1 MKANAVVA
9 PGPAQTANRSTK
21 GQLWRRI
28 RKNWAA
34 YVFISPFFILYSIFG
49 LFGLIFSFYIS
60 FHHWDGLVAMKY
72 RGFGNYVELF
82 QDEIFWES
90 IRNTLILLLF
100 DFPLKVGL
108 PLLLAVALNSKL
120 IRGRGLFRTA
130 FYVPEVT
137 SAVVVAV
144 IFRYLFDRDTGI
156 VNYILSLVGVENIAW
171 LADPFWAKVSF
182 VILSGWWSQGYHMI
196 IFLAALQ
203 TIPNDLLEA
212 AMVDGANHFQSFM
225 RITLPLLRPIIIF
238 SAIITTIA
246 GLQRFSEPFLLTSG
260 GPGYSTYTIVYYL
273 YQKTFV
279 SYRLGYGA
287 AMGYLI
293 FVMIFVF
300 SVLQFRY
307 GSREAQS

>member
-1 MKANAVVA
+1 MGASAVNRQDLA
-9 PGPAQTANRSTK
+9 RTASRATK
-21 GQLWRRI
+21 GQLWRQI

-34 YVFISPFFILYSIFG
+34 YFFISPFFILYSVFG
-49 LFGLIFSFYIS
+49 LFGLFFSLYIS
-60 FHHWDGLVAMKY
+60 FHHWDGLTPMKF
-72 RGFGNYVELF
+72 RGFGNYSELF
-82 QDEIFWES
+82 ADEIFWES
-90 IRNTLILLLF
+90 IRNTLVLLVF
-100 DFPLKVGL
+100 DFPFKVGL

-156 VNYILSLVGVENIAW
+156 VNYALNLFGVENIAW
-171 LADPFWAKVSF
+171 LQDPFWAKVSF
-182 VILSGWWSQGYHMI
+182 VLLSGWWSQGYHMI

-212 AMVDGANHFQSFM
+212 AMVDGANHVQSFM

-246 GLQRFSEPFLLTSG
+246 GLQRFSEPFLLTGG

-279 SYRLGYGA
+279 SCRLGYGA
-287 AMGYLI
+287 AMGYAI
-293 FVMIFVF
+293 FIIIFVF
-300 SVLQFRY
+300 SLLQFRY
-307 GSREAQS
+307 GSKEGR

>member
-1 MKANAVVA
+1 MGASAVDRQDLA
-9 PGPAQTANRSTK
+9 RTASRATK
-21 GQLWRRI
+21 GQLWRQI

-34 YVFISPFFILYSIFG
+34 YFFISPFFILYSVFG
-49 LFGLIFSFYIS
+49 LFGLFFSLYIS
-60 FHHWDGLVAMKY
+60 FHHWDGLTPMKF
-72 RGFGNYVELF
+72 RGFGNYSELF
-82 QDEIFWES
+82 ADEIFWES
-90 IRNTLILLLF
+90 IRNTLVLLVF
-100 DFPLKVGL
+100 DFPFKVGL

-156 VNYILSLVGVENIAW
+156 VNYALNLFGVENIAW
-171 LADPFWAKVSF
+171 LQDPFWAKVSF
-182 VILSGWWSQGYHMI
+182 VLLSGWWSQGYHMI

-212 AMVDGANHFQSFM
+212 AMVDGANHVQSFM

-246 GLQRFSEPFLLTSG
+246 GLQRFSEPFLLTGG

-287 AMGYLI
+287 AMGYAI
-293 FVMIFVF
+293 FIIIFVF
-300 SVLQFRY
+300 SLLQFRY
-307 GSREAQS
+307 GSKEGR

>member
-1 MKANAVVA
+1 MGASAVNRQDLA
-9 PGPAQTANRSTK
+9 RTASRATK
-21 GQLWRRI
+21 GQLWRQI

-34 YVFISPFFILYSIFG
+34 YFFISPFFILYSVFG
-49 LFGLIFSFYIS
+49 LFGLFFSLYIS
-60 FHHWDGLVAMKY
+60 FHHWDGLTPMKF
-72 RGFGNYVELF
+72 RGFGNYSELF
-82 QDEIFWES
+82 ADEIFWES
-90 IRNTLILLLF
+90 IRNTLVLLVF
-100 DFPLKVGL
+100 DFPFKVGF

-156 VNYILSLVGVENIAW
+156 VNYALNLFGVENIAW
-171 LADPFWAKVSF
+171 LQDPFWAKVSF
-182 VILSGWWSQGYHMI
+182 VLLSGWWSQGYHMI

-203 TIPNDLLEA
+203 TIPNVLLEA
-212 AMVDGANHFQSFM
+212 AMLDGANHVQSFM

-246 GLQRFSEPFLLTSG
+246 GLQRFSEPFLLTGG

-287 AMGYLI
+287 AMGYAI
-293 FVMIFVF
+293 FIIIFVF
-300 SVLQFRY
+300 SLLQFRY
-307 GSREAQS
+307 GSKEGR

>member
-1 MKANAVVA
+1 MEASAVDRQKLPRTVSRGA
-9 PGPAQTANRSTK
+9 KN
-21 GQLWRRI
+21 QLWQRI

-34 YVFISPFFILYSIFG
+34 YFFISPFFILYSIFG
-49 LFGLIFSFYIS
+49 LFGLFFSLYIS
-60 FHHWDGLVAMKY
+60 FHHWDGLTPMRFRA
-72 RGFGNYVELF
+72 FGNYAELLN
-82 QDEIFWES
+82 DEIFWIS
-90 IRNTLILLLF
+90 IRNTLLLLLF

-108 PLLLAVALNSKL
+108 PLLLAVALNSQL
-120 IRGRGLFRTA
+120 IRAKGIFRTG
-130 FYVPEVT
+130 FYIPEVT
-137 SAVVVAV
+137 SAVVVAI

-156 VNYILSLVGVENIAW
+156 VNYALSWFGVENIAW
-171 LADPFWAKVSF
+171 LQDPFWAKVSF
-182 VILSGWWSQGYHMI
+182 VLLSGWWSQGYHMV

-203 TIPNDLLEA
+203 TIPKDLMEA

-279 SYRLGYGA
+279 AYRLGYGA

-293 FVMIFVF
+293 FMMIFVF
-300 SVLQFRY
+300 SILQFRF
-307 GSREAQS
+307 GSKEWR

>member
-1 MKANAVVA
+1 MKANAVAEPVLR
-9 PGPAQTANRSTK
+9 GTTSRGSK
-21 GQLWRRI
+21 GELWRRI

-34 YVFISPFFILYSIFG
+34 YFFISPFFILYSVFG
-49 LFGLIFSFYIS
+49 LFGLFFSLYIS
-60 FHHWDGLVAMKY
+60 LHHWDGLTPMKF
-72 RGFGNYVELF
+72 RGLGNYSELF
-82 QDEIFWES
+82 QDAIFWTS
-90 IRNTLILLLF
+90 IRNTLLLLLF
-100 DFPLKVGL
+100 DFPFKVGL

-120 IRGRGLFRTA
+120 VRGRGFFRTA

-156 VNYILSLVGVENIAW
+156 VNYGLSMFGVENIAW
-171 LADPFWAKVSF
+171 LQDPFWAKVSF
-182 VILSGWWSQGYHMI
+182 VLLSGWWSQGYHMI

-225 RITLPLLRPIIIF
+225 RITLPLLQPIIIF
-238 SAIITTIA
+238 SVIITTIA
-246 GLQRFSEPFLLTSG
+246 GLQRFAEPFLLTGG

-287 AMGYLI
+287 AMGYAI
-293 FVMIFVF
+293 FIMIFVF
-300 SVLQFRY
+300 SILQFRY
-307 GSREAQS
+307 GSRESR

>member
-1 MKANAVVA
+1 MKASAVDRQ
-9 PGPAQTANRSTK
+9 GLAQRVSRGTT
-21 GQLWRRI
+21 GQLWHRI

-34 YVFISPFFILYSIFG
+34 YFFISPFFILYSIFG
-49 LFGLIFSFYIS
+49 LFGLLFSLYIS
-60 FHHWDGLVAMKY
+60 LHHWDGLAPMKF
-72 RGFGNYVELF
+72 RGVGNYTELF
-82 QDEIFWES
+82 QDEIFWIS
-90 IRNTLILLLF
+90 LRNTLVLLLF
-100 DFPLKVGL
+100 DFPFKVGL

-120 IRGRGLFRTA
+120 IRGRGFFRTA

-137 SAVVVAV
+137 SAVVVAI

-156 VNYILSLVGVENIAW
+156 VNYGLSLFGVENIAW
-171 LADPFWAKVSF
+171 LQDPFWAKVSF
-182 VILSGWWSQGYHMI
+182 VLLSGWWSQGYHMI

-246 GLQRFSEPFLLTSG
+246 GLERFSEPFLLTGG
-260 GPGYSTYTIVYYL
+260 GPGYATSTIVYYL
-273 YQKTFV
+273 YTKTFV

-287 AMGYLI
+287 AMGYVI
-293 FVMIFVF
+293 FVLIFVF
-300 SVLQFRY
+300 SILQFRY
-307 GSREAQS
+307 GSRESR

>member
-1 MKANAVVA
+1 MKANAVA
-9 PGPAQTANRSTK
+9 GRELPQTASRGTK

-34 YVFISPFFILYSIFG
+34 YFFISPFFILYTVFG
-49 LFGLIFSFYIS
+49 LFGLFFSLYIS
-60 FHHWDGLVAMKY
+60 FHHWDGLAPMKF
-72 RGFGNYVELF
+72 RGFGNYSELL

-90 IRNTLILLLF
+90 IRNTLVLLLF

-120 IRGRGLFRTA
+120 IRGRGILRTA

-156 VNYILSLVGVENIAW
+156 VNYGLSLLGVESIAW
-171 LADPFWAKVSF
+171 LQDPFWAKVSF
-182 VILSGWWSQGYHMI
+182 VLLSGWWSQGYHMI

-246 GLQRFSEPFLLTSG
+246 GLQRFSEPFLLTGG

-287 AMGYLI
+287 AMGYVI
-293 FVMIFVF
+293 FLMIFVF
-300 SVLQFRY
+300 SILQFRY
-307 GSREAQS
+307 GSRESK

>member
-1 MKANAVVA
+1 MKASAVDRQRLT
-9 PGPAQTANRSTK
+9 QTAGRGIK
-21 GQLWRRI
+21 RDLWHRI

-34 YVFISPFFILYSIFG
+34 YFFISPFFILYSIFG
-49 LFGLIFSFYIS
+49 LFGLFFSLYIS
-60 FHHWDGLVAMKY
+60 LHHWDGLAPMKF
-72 RGFGNYVELF
+72 RGVGNYTELF
-82 QDEIFWES
+82 QDEIFWTS
-90 IRNTLILLLF
+90 IRNTLLLLLF
-100 DFPLKVGL
+100 DFPFKVGL

-137 SAVVVAV
+137 SAVVVAI

-156 VNYILSLVGVENIAW
+156 VNYALSLFGVESIAW
-171 LADPFWAKVSF
+171 LQDPFWAKVSF
-182 VILSGWWSQGYHMI
+182 VLLSGWWSQGYHMI

-246 GLQRFSEPFLLTSG
+246 GLQRFAEPFLLTGG

-287 AMGYLI
+287 AMGYVI

-300 SVLQFRY
+300 SILQFRY
-307 GSREAQS
+307 GSREQR

>member
-1 MKANAVVA
+1 MGASAVNRQDLA
-9 PGPAQTANRSTK
+9 RTASRATK
-21 GQLWRRI
+21 GQLWRQI

-34 YVFISPFFILYSIFG
+34 YFFISPFFILYSVFG
-49 LFGLIFSFYIS
+49 LFGLFFSLYIS
-60 FHHWDGLVAMKY
+60 FHHWDGLTPMKF
-72 RGFGNYVELF
+72 RGFGNYSELF
-82 QDEIFWES
+82 ADEIFWES
-90 IRNTLILLLF
+90 IRNTLVLLVF
-100 DFPLKVGL
+100 DFPFKVGL

-156 VNYILSLVGVENIAW
+156 VNYALNLFGVENIAW
-171 LADPFWAKVSF
+171 LQDPFWAKVSF
-182 VILSGWWSQGYHMI
+182 VLLSGWWSQGYHMI

-212 AMVDGANHFQSFM
+212 AMVDGANHVQSFM

-246 GLQRFSEPFLLTSG
+246 GLQRFSEPFLLTGG

-287 AMGYLI
+287 AMGYAI
-293 FVMIFVF
+293 FIIIFVF
-300 SVLQFRY
+300 SLLQFRY
-307 GSREAQS
+307 GSKEGR

>member
-1 MKANAVVA
+1 MNANSVA
-9 PGPAQTANRSTK
+9 GQTLSQAANQRKK

-34 YVFISPFFILYSIFG
+34 YFFISPFFILYSIFG
-49 LFGLIFSFYIS
+49 LFGILFSLYIS
-60 FHHWDGLVAMKY
+60 FHHWDGLVPMKY
-72 RGFGNYVELF
+72 RGFGNYTELF

-100 DFPLKVGL
+100 DFPVKVGL

-120 IRGRGLFRTA
+120 IRGRGFFRTA

-156 VNYILSLVGVENIAW
+156 INYAITLLGGENIAW
-171 LADPFWAKVSF
+171 LQDPFWAKVSF
-182 VILSGWWSQGYHMI
+182 VLLSGWWSQGYHMI

-203 TIPNDLLEA
+203 TIPSDLLEA

-238 SAIITTIA
+238 SIIITTIA
-246 GLQRFSEPFLLTSG
+246 GLQRFGEPFLLTGG

-287 AMGYLI
+287 AMGYMI
-293 FVMIFVF
+293 FLMIFVF
-300 SVLQFRY
+300 SILQFRY
-307 GSREAQS
+307 GSSRESR

>member
-1 MKANAVVA
+1 MKANAVAEPVL
-9 PGPAQTANRSTK
+9 PRTTSRGTK
-21 GQLWRRI
+21 GELWRRI

-34 YVFISPFFILYSIFG
+34 YFFISPFFILYSIFG
-49 LFGLIFSFYIS
+49 LFGLFFSLYIS
-60 FHHWDGLVAMKY
+60 LHHWDGLTPMKF
-72 RGFGNYVELF
+72 RGVGNYSELF
-82 QDEIFWES
+82 QDAIFWTS
-90 IRNTLILLLF
+90 IRNTLLLLLF
-100 DFPLKVGL
+100 DFPFKVGL

-120 IRGRGLFRTA
+120 VRGRGFFRTA

-156 VNYILSLVGVENIAW
+156 VNYGLSMFGVENIAW
-171 LADPFWAKVSF
+171 LQDPFWAKVSF
-182 VILSGWWSQGYHMI
+182 VLLSGWWSQGYHMI

-225 RITLPLLRPIIIF
+225 RITLPLLQPIIIF

-246 GLQRFSEPFLLTSG
+246 GLQRFAEPFLLTGG

-287 AMGYLI
+287 AMGYAI
-293 FVMIFVF
+293 FIMIFVF
-300 SVLQFRY
+300 SILQFRY
-307 GSREAQS
+307 GSRESR

>member
-1 MKANAVVA
+1 MKANAVA
-9 PGPAQTANRSTK
+9 GKKFPQTASQRAK

-34 YVFISPFFILYSIFG
+34 YFFISPFFLLYSVFG
-49 LFGLIFSFYIS
+49 LFGLLFSLYIS
-60 FHHWDGLVAMKY
+60 FHHWDGLVPMKF
-72 RGFGNYVELF
+72 RGFGNYTELL

-100 DFPLKVGL
+100 DFPIKVAL

-120 IRGRGLFRTA
+120 VRGRGFFRTA

-156 VNYILSLVGVENIAW
+156 VNYALSLVGVENIAW
-171 LADPFWAKVSF
+171 LQDPFWAKVSF

-238 SAIITTIA
+238 SIIITTIA
-246 GLQRFSEPFLLTSG
+246 GLQRFSEPFLLTGG

-307 GSREAQS
+307 GSRESQ

>member
-1 MKANAVVA
+1 MMKANAVTGQNFTPTA
-9 PGPAQTANRSTK
+9 PRGRL
-21 GQLWRRI
+21 GELWRRM

-49 LFGLIFSFYIS
+49 IFGLLFSLYVS
-60 FHHWDGLVAMKY
+60 FHHWDGLLPMKF
-72 RGFGNYVELF
+72 RGFGNYTELF
-82 QDEIFWES
+82 QDAIFWES
-90 IRNTLILLLF
+90 IRNTLLLLLF
-100 DFPLKVGL
+100 DFPLKVAL

-120 IRGRGLFRTA
+120 IRGRGFFRTA

-156 VNYILSLVGVENIAW
+156 VNYALSQFGVENIAW
-171 LADPFWAKVSF
+171 LQDPFWAKVSF
-182 VILSGWWSQGYHMI
+182 VLLSGWWSQGYHMV

-212 AMVDGANHFQSFM
+212 AMVDGANHFQTFM

-246 GLQRFSEPFLLTSG
+246 GLQRFSEPFLLTGG

-307 GSREAQS
+307 GSKEA

>member
-1 MKANAVVA
+1 MKANAVA
-9 PGPAQTANRSTK
+9 GQELARTTSRGTK

-34 YVFISPFFILYSIFG
+34 YFFISPFFILYSIFG
-49 LFGLIFSFYIS
+49 LFGLFFSLYIS
-60 FHHWDGLVAMKY
+60 LHHWDGLAPMKF
-72 RGFGNYVELF
+72 RGFGNYTELF
-82 QDEIFWES
+82 QDEIFWTS
-90 IRNTLILLLF
+90 IQNTLLLLLF
-100 DFPLKVGL
+100 DFPFKVGL

-120 IRGRGLFRTA
+120 IRGRGFFRTA

-156 VNYILSLVGVENIAW
+156 VNYALSLFGVEGIAW
-171 LADPFWAKVSF
+171 LQDPFWAKVSF
-182 VILSGWWSQGYHMI
+182 VLLSGWWSQGYHMI

-203 TIPNDLLEA
+203 TIPSDLLEA

-225 RITLPLLRPIIIF
+225 RITLPLLQPIIIF
-238 SAIITTIA
+238 SAIITTIS
-246 GLQRFSEPFLLTSG
+246 GLQRFGEPFLLTGG

-287 AMGYLI
+287 AMGYVI
-293 FVMIFVF
+293 FIMIFVF
-300 SVLQFRY
+300 SILQFRY
-307 GSREAQS
+307 GSRESR

>member
-1 MKANAVVA
+1 MMKANAVTGQKFTPTA
-9 PGPAQTANRSTK
+9 PRGRL
-21 GQLWRRI
+21 GELWRRM

-49 LFGLIFSFYIS
+49 IFGLLFSLYVS
-60 FHHWDGLVAMKY
+60 FHHWDGLLPMKF
-72 RGFGNYVELF
+72 RGFGNYTELL
-82 QDEIFWES
+82 QDAIFWES
-90 IRNTLILLLF
+90 IRNTLILLIF
-100 DFPLKVGL
+100 DFPLKVAL

-120 IRGRGLFRTA
+120 IRGRGFFRTA

-156 VNYILSLVGVENIAW
+156 VNYALSQFGVENIAW
-171 LADPFWAKVSF
+171 LQDPFWAKVSF
-182 VILSGWWSQGYHMI
+182 VLLSGWWSQGYHMV

-203 TIPNDLLEA
+203 TIPNDLIEA
-212 AMVDGANHFQSFM
+212 AMVDGANHFQTFM

-307 GSREAQS
+307 GSREGQ

>member
-1 MKANAVVA
+1 MNANAVA
-9 PGPAQTANRSTK
+9 TPGPTETARRNTK

-34 YVFISPFFILYSIFG
+34 YFFISPFFILYSVFG
-49 LFGLIFSFYIS
+49 LFGLFFSLYVS
-60 FHHWDGLVAMKY
+60 FHHWDGLVPMKY

-82 QDEIFWES
+82 QDKIFWES
-90 IRNTLILLLF
+90 VRNTLLLLLF

-120 IRGRGLFRTA
+120 IRGRGFFRTA

-156 VNYILSLVGVENIAW
+156 VNYALSTIGVENIAW
-171 LADPFWAKVSF
+171 LQDPFWAKVSF

-203 TIPNDLLEA
+203 TIPSEVLEA
-212 AMVDGANHFQSFM
+212 AMVDGANHFQSFI

-307 GSREAQS
+307 GSKESQ

>member
-1 MKANAVVA
+1 MKANSVA
-9 PGPAQTANRSTK
+9 GQTLSQAASQRKK

-34 YVFISPFFILYSIFG
+34 YFFISPFFILYSIFG
-49 LFGLIFSFYIS
+49 LFGILFSLYIS
-60 FHHWDGLVAMKY
+60 FHHWDGLVPMKY
-72 RGFGNYVELF
+72 RGFGNYTELF

-100 DFPLKVGL
+100 DFPVKVGL

-120 IRGRGLFRTA
+120 IRGRGFFRTA

-156 VNYILSLVGVENIAW
+156 INYAITLLGGENIAW
-171 LADPFWAKVSF
+171 LQDPFWAKVSF
-182 VILSGWWSQGYHMI
+182 VLLSGWWSQGYHMI

-203 TIPNDLLEA
+203 TIPSDLLEA

-238 SAIITTIA
+238 SVIITTIS
-246 GLQRFSEPFLLTSG
+246 GLQRFGEPFLLTGG

-287 AMGYLI
+287 AMGYMI
-293 FVMIFVF
+293 FLMIFVF
-300 SVLQFRY
+300 SILQFRY
-307 GSREAQS
+307 GSRESR

>member
-1 MKANAVVA
+1 MKVNAVA
-9 PGPAQTANRSTK
+9 GRELPQTASRGTK

-34 YVFISPFFILYSIFG
+34 YFFISPFFILYTVFG
-49 LFGLIFSFYIS
+49 LFGLFFSLYIS
-60 FHHWDGLVAMKY
+60 FHHWDGLAPMKF
-72 RGFGNYVELF
+72 RGFGNYSELL

-90 IRNTLILLLF
+90 IRNTLVLLLF

-120 IRGRGLFRTA
+120 IRGRGFFRTA

-156 VNYILSLVGVENIAW
+156 VNYGLSLLGVESIAW
-171 LADPFWAKVSF
+171 LQDPFWAKVSF
-182 VILSGWWSQGYHMI
+182 VLLSGWWSQGYHMI
-196 IFLAALQ
+196 VFLAALQ

-238 SAIITTIA
+238 SAIITTIS
-246 GLQRFSEPFLLTSG
+246 GLQRFGEPFLLTGG

-287 AMGYLI
+287 AMGYVI
-293 FVMIFVF
+293 FLMIFVF
-300 SVLQFRY
+300 SILQFRY
-307 GSREAQS
+307 GSRESK

>member
-1 MKANAVVA
+1 MGASAVDR
-9 PGPAQTANRSTK
+9 QELTRTASRTTMAE
-21 GQLWRRI
+21 LWRRI

-34 YVFISPFFILYSIFG
+34 YFFISPFFILYSVFG
-49 LFGLIFSFYIS
+49 LFGLLYSLYIS
-60 FHHWDGLVAMKY
+60 FHHWDGLTPMKF
-72 RGFGNYVELF
+72 RGFGNYSELLA
-82 QDEIFWES
+82 DEIFWES
-90 IRNTLILLLF
+90 IRNTLVLLVF
-100 DFPLKVGL
+100 DFPFKVGL

-156 VNYILSLVGVENIAW
+156 VNYALNWFGVENISW
-171 LADPFWAKVSF
+171 LQDPFWAKVSF
-182 VILSGWWSQGYHMI
+182 VLLSGWWSQGYHMI

-246 GLQRFSEPFLLTSG
+246 GLQRFSEPFLLTGG

-287 AMGYLI
+287 AMGYAI
-293 FVMIFVF
+293 FIIIFVF
-300 SVLQFRY
+300 SLLQFRY
-307 GSREAQS
+307 GSKEGR